1 MSKRALWW
9 IAKALEGVGML
20 LVLIG
25 VFWSI
30 SLGYEDDGLGSMRM
44 EMRGL
49 MVGGG
54 LFVVGWLLERAVGA
68 R

>member
-1 MSKRALWW
+1 MPKRIVWW
-9 IAKALEGVGML
+9 IAKILEGVGML

-30 SLGYEDDGLGSMRM
+30 SLGLEDDGLSSMKM
-44 EMRGL
+44 EMQGL

-54 LFVVGWLLERAVGA
+54 LFIVGWLLERSVGA